1 MQTLKPAPVAGLELA
16 ENGEGL
22 GGCVSTRNAGARF
35 LLVKNQ
41 NDRPNPD
48 RWSGLGR
55 SATG

>member
-48 RWSGLGR
+48 R
-55 SATG
+55 